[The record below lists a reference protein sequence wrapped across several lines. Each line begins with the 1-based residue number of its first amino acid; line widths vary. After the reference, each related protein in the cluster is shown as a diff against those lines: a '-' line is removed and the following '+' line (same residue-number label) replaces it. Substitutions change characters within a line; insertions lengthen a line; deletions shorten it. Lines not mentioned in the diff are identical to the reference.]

1 MQAAVL
7 RSSPGRL
14 EIEDVAVDKP
24 ASREVLVRTAHAG
37 LCHSD
42 LHFIDGVWQV
52 GGATIMGHEGAG
64 VVEAVGSDVTHVK
77 PGDHVIT
84 CVSIFCGQCKY
95 CLGGRPHLC
104 ANRSALVA
112 RDKPAMKDA
121 KGQAVSPFASLGC
134 FAEQMLVHEHAVVKI
149 REDMPLDIAA
159 LIGCGVTT
167 GLGAVIRTAAV
178 KPGSSVAVIGCG
190 GIGLAAVQGARL
202 MSAAPIIAVDIS
214 PEKLENAQRL
224 GATHTVN
231 ALDTDAVQAVK
242 DLTGGGVDYS
252 FEAIGTKKTAEQAFS
267 MLGRGGTATVIGMVP
282 IGVALDI
289 PGADLFMYEKRI
301 QGSLMGSNQFR
312 TDMPWFIELYLDGR
326 LKLDEMVSAHRP
338 LGEINEGYDT
348 MRNGVGMRTV
358 IDFAR

>member
-7 RSSPGRL
+7 HSSPGRL
-14 EIEDVAVDKP
+14 EIEDVSVDKVG
-24 ASREVLVRTAHAG
+24 SREVLVRTAHAG

-42 LHFIDGVWQV
+42 LHFMDGMWQV

-64 VVEAVGSDVTHVK
+64 VVEAVGKDVTHVK

-104 ANRSALVA
+104 SNRSALVA
-112 RDKPAMKDA
+112 RDKPAIKDG
-121 KGQAVSPFASLGC
+121 KGNAVTPFASLGC

-214 PEKLENAQRL
+214 AEKLDNAQRL
-224 GATHTVN
+224 GATHSVN
-231 ALDTDAVQAVK
+231 ALETDAVQAVK

-252 FEAIGTKKTAEQAFS
+252 FEAIGTKKTAEQAFA

-282 IGVALDI
+282 MGVALDI
-289 PGADLFMYEKRI
+289 PGADLFMFEKRI

-338 LGEINEGYDT
+338 LSEINEGYDT
-348 MRNGVGMRTV
+348 MRQGVGTRTV
-358 IDFAR
+358 IDFPR

>member
-1 MQAAVL
+1 MEAAVL

-14 EIEDVAVDKP
+14 EIEDVSVDKVG
-24 ASREVLVRTAHAG
+24 SREVLVRTAHAG

-104 ANRSALVA
+104 SNRSTLVA
-112 RDKPAMKDA
+112 RDKPAIKDG
-121 KGQAVSPFASLGC
+121 KGDAVSPFASLGC

-214 PEKLENAQRL
+214 PEKLDNAQRL
-224 GATHTVN
+224 GATHAVN
-231 ALDTDAVQAVK
+231 ALDVDAVQAVK
-242 DLTGGGVDYS
+242 ELTGGGVDYS
-252 FEAIGTKKTAEQAFS
+252 FEAIGTKKTAEQAFA

-338 LGEINEGYDT
+338 LGEINEGYDA
-348 MRNGVGMRTV
+348 MRDGIGTRTV
-358 IDFAR
+358 IDFPR

>member
-14 EIEDVAVDKP
+14 EIEDVAIDKP

-52 GGATIMGHEGAG
+52 GTASVMGHEGAG
-64 VVEAVGSDVTHVK
+64 IVEAVGSDVTYVK

-84 CVSIFCGQCKY
+84 CLSIFCGHCKY

-104 ANRSALVA
+104 ANRSQVVA
-112 RDKPAMKDA
+112 RDTPALRDS
-121 KGQAVSPFASLGC
+121 KGEALSPFASLGC

-149 REDMPLDIAA
+149 RDDMPLDTAA

-202 MSAAPIIAVDIS
+202 MSAAPIIAVDVS
-214 PEKLENAQRL
+214 AEKLENAQRL
-224 GATHTVN
+224 GATHVVN
-231 ALDTDAVQAVK
+231 AREVDAVQAVK

-252 FEAIGTKKTAEQAFS
+252 FEAIGTKKTAEQAFA
-267 MLGRGGTATVIGMVP
+267 MLGRGGTATIIGMVP
-282 IGVALDI
+282 LGVNLDI
-289 PGADLFMYEKRI
+289 PGSDLLNEKRI

-338 LGEINEGYDT
+338 LGEINEGYDV
-348 MRNGVGMRTV
+348 MRGGIGTRTV
-358 IDFAR
+358 IDFER